1 MLRESKLGNRYLKWI
16 EEVPVPFFSRLTLK
30 PNHLTGLAFL
40 FAFLTLPAFSYSLW
54 LGGMGILLS
63 GALDTLDGSL
73 ARRSN
78 QPTRAGAFLD
88 SVLDRYSDFF
98 ALFGIWLY
106 FLIHSPGHL
115 ILITGILFFCL
126 LGSFMVSYTRARGEG
141 LGLSVTEGF
150 WGRAERVV
158 ALGTGCL
165 LSDLFKVA
173 FPGRTWA
180 ADHYFMI
187 VLLILITLGTH
198 LTALRRVRYLIKHL

>member
-1 MLRESKLGNRYLKWI
+1 LGNRYLKWI
-16 EEVPVPFFSRLTLK
+16 ENVPVPFFSRLTLK
-30 PNHLTGLAFL
+30 PDHLTALALF
-40 FAFLTLPAFSYSLW
+40 FAFLTLPAFGYSLW
-54 LGGMGILLS
+54 LGGIGILLS

-78 QPTRAGAFLD
+78 RPTRAGAFLD
-88 SVLDRYSDFF
+88 SVLDRYSDFL

-106 FLIHSPGHL
+106 FLIHSPDQL
-115 ILITGILFFCL
+115 ILITAILFFCL

-158 ALGTGCL
+158 ALGSGCL
-165 LSDLFKVA
+165 LDDFFSVA

-180 ADHYFMI
+180 ADHFFI
-187 VLLILITLGTH
+187 IALLILLTLGTH
-198 LTALRRVRYLIKHL
+198 LTALRRIRYLVKHL